1 MVHWY
6 ILLIYIINV
15 PYFYGTSQ
23 RSIKGHLEVILNLFR
38 SIVVALLW
46 CLAGASIE
54 APEAPFLIL
63 YNKGASLRGTL
74 NELIRTQLQG
84 QKEDFSDLVELMV
97 AIFKENI
104 GPISN
109 DVTAVVVVVVAFFWC
124 HTGRRKIFAIYF

>member
-1 MVHWY
+1 M
-6 ILLIYIINV
+6 
-15 PYFYGTSQ
+15 
-23 RSIKGHLEVILNLFR
+23 
-38 SIVVALLW
+38 VALLW
-46 CLAGASIE
+46 CLAGASIK

-104 GPISN
+104 DPISN
-109 DVTAVVVVVVAFFWC
+109 DVTAVLVVAFFWC
-124 HTGRRKIFAIYF
+124 HTGATIVALWHHF

>member
-1 MVHWY
+1 M
-6 ILLIYIINV
+6 
-15 PYFYGTSQ
+15 TSQ
-23 RSIKGHLEVILNLFR
+23 LCATKYISHKRSIKGHLEVILNLFR

-84 QKEDFSDLVELMV
+84 QKEEKSDLVEFMV
-97 AIFKENI
+97 AILKQNI
-104 GPISN
+104 
-109 DVTAVVVVVVAFFWC
+109 
-124 HTGRRKIFAIYF
+124 